1 MRLKGKRVL
10 VTGGGGGLGTLIC
23 QRLIKLQ
30 AEVTVIDRVE
40 TLSFDAN
47 LIRGDLSTAEGI
59 ADVVRQVDPLEW
71 DVLVNL
77 AGLQY
82 FGPFERQ
89 TPEHLVNTYMVN
101 LVAPAMLAQSVGH
114 GMRWRGHGCIVN
126 IGSVF
131 GSINFAHFATYS
143 SSKAGLRGLSQALR
157 REYAGSG
164 VKVVYIAPRAVRT
177 PLNSAQ
183 VMEFARRTHMNMDDP
198 EYVARRIVKAIRH
211 RNREVYIGFPES
223 LFVRI
228 NAVAPGLV
236 DSALAKNDRR
246 ASELFAE

>member
-1 MRLKGKRVL
+1 MRLKGKKVL

-23 QRLIKLQ
+23 QRLIKLN
-30 AEVTVIDRVE
+30 AEVTVVE
-40 TLSFDAN
+40 RAESLSFDAE
-47 LIRGDLSTAEGI
+47 LIRGDLSTSEGI
-59 ADVVRQVDPLEW
+59 SEVIRQVDPQHW

-82 FGPFERQ
+82 FGPFEREA
-89 TPEHLVNTYMVN
+89 PEHLVSTYMVN

-114 GMRWRGHGCIVN
+114 SMRWRGDGCIVN
-126 IGSVF
+126 VGSVF

-177 PLNSAQ
+177 PLNSAK
-183 VMEFARRTHMNMDDP
+183 VLEFAKRTHMNMDEP
-198 EYVARRIVKAIRH
+198 EYVAQRIVRAIR
-211 RNREVYIGFPES
+211 RRSREVYIGFPES

-228 NAVAPGLV
+228 NALAPGLV
-236 DSALAKNDRR
+236 DFALAKNDRR

>member
-1 MRLKGKRVL
+1 MRLNGKKVL

-23 QRLIKLQ
+23 QRLIKLK
-30 AEVTVIDRVE
+30 ANVTVIDRASS
-40 TLSFDAN
+40 LSFDAG
-47 LIRGDLSTAEGI
+47 LVRGDLSTAEGI
-59 ADVVRQVDPLEW
+59 AEVIRQVDQQPW

-89 TPEHLVNTYMVN
+89 SAEHLVSTYMVN
-101 LVAPAMLAQSVGH
+101 LVAPALLAQSVGH
-114 GMRWRGHGCIVN
+114 GMRWRGDGCIVN
-126 IGSVF
+126 VGSVF

-143 SSKAGLRGLSQALR
+143 SSKAGLRGLSQSLR

-164 VKVVYIAPRAVRT
+164 VKIVYIAPRAVRT
-177 PLNSAQ
+177 PLNSSK
-183 VMEFARRTHMNMDDP
+183 VLEFAKRTHMNMDEP
-198 EYVARRIVKAIRH
+198 EYVARRIVRAIR
-211 RNREVYIGFPES
+211 RRTPEVYIGFPES

-236 DSALAKNDRR
+236 DLALAKNDRR